1 MGEIA
6 VKPISNVFKK
16 YKSVIY
22 VNPYILTPPV
32 VQAPENTFIGGV
44 ADTLYTPEL
53 LASKLAINVSR
64 ISHFSVLGNDI
75 KCKITGQYEI
85 PVVCFS
91 GNVSITSFVDSDN
104 LVTDIKGGAFRDC
117 PKLKGSLYFGG
128 VVNLTGT
135 GGEVFSNSGITDV
148 IMPNLTS
155 ITTNVAIFALSS
167 NLRTF
172 YAPNLTTIGTSK
184 GSNAVF
190 TNYGRTQ
197 HSLKVYVNPSMQT
210 SNSGALEGDLQQLI
224 DLKGSV
230 AFVSNFIKPNAVTT
244 LSTGTVLKS
253 AVQLNFSGPT
263 SSNLIDYYDCY
274 ANGKLMNRIK
284 SSGEYITGLSAS
296 TSYVITIVAVD
307 VLYNKSLVSNSVSV
321 TTNNVSVLNNLGL
334 ISYYKL
340 DSNSIDSVNSNNGV
354 DTSVTYS
361 AGKLGNTAVFNG
373 TSSKIIVGNP
383 NNLKLSQGTISVWVK
398 TLNPGISFRSIFG
411 KTLAYNVFME
421 NSILGVYSWAGSAGY
436 RSTNINISDGIWH
449 HLAFVFESGT
459 NLNYLYLDG
468 VLVLT
473 TTVTITDQTDNV
485 CIGSSNSTQ
494 YFNGSIDEASIHSQ
508 KLTAIQVNLLYNN
521 GVGVTL

>member
-1 MGEIA
+1 MGEIT

-22 VNPYILTPPV
+22 VNPYLLDAPV
-32 VQAPENTFIGGV
+32 IVAPENTFIGGV
-44 ADTLYTPEL
+44 SDTLYTPEL
-53 LASKLAINVSR
+53 LAAKLSISVSR

-75 KCKITGQYEI
+75 KCKITGEYVI
-85 PVVCFS
+85 PITCFS
-91 GNVSITSFVDSDN
+91 GNASITSFVDSDN

-128 VVNLTGT
+128 VVILTGS
-135 GGEVFSNSGITDV
+135 GGEIFSNSGITDV

-155 ITTNVAIFALSS
+155 ISNNAAIFALSS

-172 YAPNLTTIGTSK
+172 YAPNLTTIGTST

-190 TNYGRTQ
+190 SNYARTQ
-197 HSLKVYVNPSMQT
+197 HSLRIYVNPYMQT
-210 SNSGALEGDLQQLI
+210 SNSGALEGDLQELI
-224 DLKGSV
+224 NLKGSV
-230 AFVSNFIKPNAVTT
+230 SFVTNFNKPNPVTT
-244 LSTGTVLKS
+244 LSAGTVLKS
-253 AVQLNFSGPT
+253 AIQLNFSPP
-263 SSNLIDYYDCY
+263 SSLNLIDYYECY

-296 TSYVITIVAVD
+296 TSYNITIVAVD
-307 VLYNKSLVSNSVSV
+307 IFYNKSLVSNSVSAS
-321 TTNNVSVLNNLGL
+321 TNSVSALSTLGL

-340 DSNSIDSVNSNNGV
+340 DSNSIDSVSSNNGV

-361 AGKLGNTAVFNG
+361 SGKLGNCAIYNG
-373 TSSKIIVGNP
+373 TSSKTVVGNP

-398 TLNPGISFRSIFG
+398 TLNPGSSFRSIFG
-411 KTLAYNVFME
+411 KILAYNLFME
-421 NSILGVYSWAGSAGY
+421 NSILGVYSWAGSPGY
-436 RSTNINISDGIWH
+436 RTTNINITDGIWH

-473 TTVTITDQTDNV
+473 TSVTILDQTDNV
-485 CIGSSNSTQ
+485 CIGASNSVQ
-494 YFNGSIDEASIHSQ
+494 NFNGSIEEASIHSQ
-508 KLTAIQVNLLYNN
+508 KLTASQVNLLYNN
-521 GVGVTL
+521 GLGVTL